1 MSNFIDLRSDSV
13 TRPTEAMRRAMAEAE
28 VGDDVFGEDPTVNR
42 LERLAAESL
51 GKEAALFL
59 PSGTMGNTIAVKL
72 HTRHGQEVICEAR
85 SHVLNFELAMMAWF
99 SGCIARPVHAEDG
112 IPQWSQIRDEIRSAG
127 PSRAPT
133 GLVALENTHI
143 MAGGSV
149 IPAEVMTQIC
159 DGAHEAGLKVHL
171 DGARIF
177 NAATALGTSA
187 QALAANADTVM
198 VCISKGL
205 GAPVGAVL
213 AGTSEAIAMGRLY
226 RKRLGG
232 GMRQAGVLA
241 AAGIIALETMT
252 KRLGEDHEN
261 AQFLAQGLGRV
272 PGLHVPHRVET
283 NIVIFD
289 VGETGLTAAEFA
301 ARLKHRGVLINA
313 AGATQLRLLT
323 HYDAGRSACELALA
337 VIEQVAQTGGNR

>member
-1 MSNFIDLRSDSV
+1 MSNVIDLRSDSV
-13 TRPTEAMRRAMAEAE
+13 TRPTDAMRRAMAEAE
-28 VGDDVFGEDPTVNR
+28 VADDVFGEDPTVNQ
-42 LERLAAESL
+42 LERLAAETL

-72 HTRHGQEVICEAR
+72 HTLHGQEVICEAR
-85 SHVLNFELAMMAWF
+85 SHLLNFELAMMAWF
-99 SGCIARPVHAEDG
+99 SGCIPRPVHAEDG
-112 IPQWSQIRDEIRSAG
+112 IPQWNQIRDEIRSAG

-143 MAGGSV
+143 TAGGSV
-149 IPAEVMTQIC
+149 IPAEVMNQIC
-159 DGAHEAGLKVHL
+159 DGVHESGLRVHL

-177 NAATALGTSA
+177 NAATALGMSA
-187 QALAANADTVM
+187 QALAAKADTVM
-198 VCISKGL
+198 FCISKGL

-213 AGTSEAIAMGRLY
+213 VGTSEAIGVGRLY

-241 AAGIIALETMT
+241 AAGIIALENMT

-261 AQFLAQGLGRV
+261 AQFLAKGLGRV

-289 VGETGLTAAEFA
+289 VGGTGLTATEFA
-301 ARLKHRGVLINA
+301 ARLKHHGVLVNA

-337 VIEQVAQTGGNR
+337 VIEQVVQTATV